1 VSILIFKLFNSSKK
15 ISFRI
20 TMILLGAAIVLLFTG
35 LILFSFKQE
44 VDSRKASANLHTSM
58 IETSIS
64 RSFESLEISLTSIAE
79 TIDRPYSY
87 DLELLEGKVER
98 ILSFAPHIR
107 QIMVIKNQSIIF
119 DSSHQN
125 QSSVDFD
132 RLNFVPDSSGFTALR
147 FSSVLSQRFLPRVND
162 VEKLTGNRRIL
173 PVELNYDMRYNP
185 GEYTILAA
193 FNPSYLTNY
202 VQGLELQEKQQVSIT
217 SLSGDR
223 LLEFG
228 DKRSLRAFNTRLIDK
243 TLSSGANQSSG
254 TIYYHQLPQSFY
266 SVAISAKY
274 PIAVSICFSYTQV
287 LVNWIKVNAGFLSSM
302 MTLILFLI
310 AAVYILLSLQRRSL
324 RMRQQIQLLSSTVEQ
339 SPIAT
344 IITDGNKAVNYLN
357 PSFNNMF
364 NNGAQSA
371 DSSSVLPRSQSEF
384 NQVLSFIEQHNDD
397 QAWSG
402 SFEID
407 SIVANKRVFDATLFQ
422 VDNNITDRKHNIAMF
437 FDATARTAS
446 QEHIKL
452 LSRVVESSPV
462 LVLVINEYGQV
473 DYVNHTFEKASGYK
487 SEEIVGKV
495 PLFLNPSHVDIS
507 EYQSILQ
514 QVKSGKN
521 WSGELQG
528 QDKQGAICWLKVNLS
543 PLMSSDNTISH
554 YIAIAEIIDLQKE
567 NEKQRRLTDAVF
579 RISSEAIMVT
589 DKNNYIQLVNKSFE
603 RITGYSWEDCINKK
617 PTILK
622 SGRHDE
628 KFYKD
633 FYQQLVKTGHFEGE
647 IWNKRK
653 SGELYPQWVNISTMR
668 DAKGDPE
675 GYVTLFTDITK
686 RKKNE
691 RLIQHQANY
700 DSLTNLANRNL
711 FSQTLDQVLLAAVDR
726 ESHGALLFIDLD
738 HFKSINDTLGH
749 SVGDLLLKEVAAR
762 IVENIHEHDTP
773 ARLGGDEFAIILP
786 DIQSI
791 LAVSTVCQQ
800 LLDSI
805 RRPYELEGNSV
816 FVSCSIGVAIYPED
830 ACSVEIICR
839 NADSAMYKAKEEGR
853 NCYHFYTEQMN
864 NIAQQRRAMEIALH
878 NALEL
883 DQLSLSFQPI
893 WDIKLQRYSSAESL
907 LRWYHPE
914 LGHVSPADFIPIA
927 ESIGLIES
935 IGEWVIRRA
944 CQVVEQV
951 NRNLDEP
958 IKVNVNVSSRQFQRQ
973 EIVSIIESALAE
985 SGLAAQQLVVE
996 VTESLLIDDSGKTY
1010 RQLKE
1015 LHDMGIEIA
1024 IDDFGTGYS
1033 SLSYLKKFPI
1043 SKLKIDQS
1051 FIADI
1056 ETDPESLAL
1065 VKTIISLSQNLKL
1078 QSVAEGVETQG
1089 QLALLTDMQC
1099 ETIQGYYFSKPLP
1112 EKAFVEQ
1119 FNGKAKAP

>member
-1 VSILIFKLFNSSKK
+1 
-15 ISFRI
+15 
-20 TMILLGAAIVLLFTG
+20 MAIVLLFIG
-35 LILFSFKQE
+35 LIVFSFKQE
-44 VDSRKASANLHTSM
+44 VSSRKASANLYTSM

-87 DLELLEGKVER
+87 DLKLLNEKVAR

-107 QIMVIKNQSIIF
+107 QILILKNQSIIL

-125 QSSVDFD
+125 QSSVDFS
-132 RLNFVPDSSGFTALR
+132 RLNFVSDNSGFTALR
-147 FSSVLSQRFLPRVND
+147 FSTVLNQRFLPRIND
-162 VEKLTGNRRIL
+162 VQKAVGVRHIL
-173 PVELNYDMRYNP
+173 PVELNYEMRYNP
-185 GEYTILAA
+185 GQYRILAA
-193 FNPSYLTNY
+193 FNPSYLTSY
-202 VQGLELQEKQQVSIT
+202 VQSLELQEQQQVSIT
-217 SLSGDR
+217 SLNGDQ
-223 LLEFG
+223 LLELG
-228 DKRSLRAFNTRLIDK
+228 VNSPQQAFDTSLIDK
-243 TLSSGANQSSG
+243 VLSSGANQLSG
-254 TIYYHQLPQSFY
+254 TIYTQTLPQSFY

-287 LVNWIKVNAGFLSSM
+287 LVNWIKMNAGFLSSM
-302 MTLILFLI
+302 MTLIFFLI
-310 AAVYILLSLQRRSL
+310 GAVFVLLRLQRRSL

-344 IITDGNKAVNYLN
+344 IITDDNKAVNYLN

-364 NNGAQSA
+364 NSGELSV

-384 NQVLSFIEQHNDD
+384 NQVLSLIEQHNGD

-407 SIVANKRVFDATLFQ
+407 SIIANKRVFDATLFQ
-422 VDNNITDRKHNIAMF
+422 VDNNITDRKHHIAMF

-473 DYVNHTFEKASGYK
+473 DYVNRRFEQASGYS
-487 SEEIVGKV
+487 SEEIIGRV
-495 PLFLNPSHVDIS
+495 PLFLSPPDVDVS

-514 QVKSGKN
+514 HVKNGKN

-603 RITGYSWEDCINKK
+603 RITGYNWEDCINKK

-628 KFYKD
+628 G
-633 FYQQLVKTGHFEGE
+633 FYQGFYEQLAKTGHFEGE

-668 DAKGDPE
+668 DANGDPE

-711 FSQTLDQVLLAAVDR
+711 FSQTLDQVLSMAVDTQ
-726 ESHGALLFIDLD
+726 SHGALLFIDLD
-738 HFKSINDTLGH
+738 HFKSVNDTLGH

-762 IVENIHEHDTP
+762 IVENISEHDTP
-773 ARLGGDEFAIILP
+773 VRLGGDEFAIILP
-786 DIQSI
+786 DIKSI

-805 RRPYELEGNSV
+805 RRPYELEGHSA

-830 ACSVEIICR
+830 ASSVEIICR

-864 NIAQQRRAMEIALH
+864 NIAQQRRVMEIALH

-883 DQLSLSFQPI
+883 GQLSLSFQPI
-893 WDIKLQRYSSAESL
+893 WDIELQRYNSAETL

-914 LGHVSPADFIPIA
+914 LGHISPADFIPIA

-944 CQVVEQV
+944 CQVAEQV

-958 IKVNVNVSSRQFQRQ
+958 IKINVNVSSRQFQRQ
-973 EIVSIIESALAE
+973 EIVSIIEKALAD
-985 SGLAAQQLVVE
+985 SKLPAQQLVVE
-996 VTESLLIDDSGKTY
+996 ITESLLIDDSGKTY

-1078 QSVAEGVETQG
+1078 QSVAEGVETKG
-1089 QLALLTDMQC
+1089 QLALLTQMQC

-1112 EKAFVEQ
+1112 EKVFIEK
-1119 FNGKAKAP
+1119 FSDR